1 MPQIDPAQ
9 IKKILVVRPDAIGDL
24 VLTTAAISALKSKY
38 PQAHIAVLARKYN
51 QIIVKNN
58 PAVDEIITDDLYDC
72 IAKHKMIG
80 LAKYRH
86 WIKYLKQKKFD
97 LMINFYS
104 EFPYALIGFLAK
116 IPFRV
121 GDKGKILF
129 SWLYNFPVKQNFKN
143 MATHEV
149 EHQFELL
156 KPLGIEMV
164 NMPKLKIYPTQE
176 ATTEGKK
183 VITEN
188 GLQGKKL
195 IAINLGSGGS
205 DKSWAIENFKELI
218 KILAKKYETKIVLLG
233 GPKEKGIIEGILP
246 EIKGSIVNSV
256 GLSFDALF
264 GLVSQMHLYIANN
277 TGPTHI
283 ASALQIPTVVIYNSK
298 FQKPGRWAPWANRH
312 KVIKVVSKCPYPCN
326 PPICKRE
333 ICTTEIKVAEV
344 LLAVEELLA
353 GKGALSQ
360 EEDKIERARLSF
372 NILTFGNNPLK
383 DNILKILKDNNW
395 RVWDISTEDLKKM
408 NLRNIIEFLFKYDIN
423 IIQAIGQS
431 SLKLKIAALVSC
443 LKTPAPA
450 IYLDNKGTG
459 FDNINSLAHYY
470 LDSIK

>member
-1 MPQIDPAQ
+1 MPQVDPAR

-24 VLTTAAISALKSKY
+24 VLTTAAISALRSKY

-80 LAKYRH
+80 LAKYRR

-116 IPFRV
+116 IPFRI

-129 SWLYNFPVKQNFKN
+129 SWLYNFPVRQNFKN
-143 MATHEV
+143 LAVHEV
-149 EHQFELL
+149 EHQFKLL
-156 KPLGIEMV
+156 KPLGIEMA

-176 ATTEGKK
+176 AITEGKK
-183 VITEN
+183 VVTEN

-233 GPKEKGIIEGILP
+233 GPKEKGLVEKILP
-246 EIKGSIVNSV
+246 EINGSIVNLV

-264 GLVSQMHLYIANN
+264 GLVGQMHLYIANN

-283 ASALQIPTVVIYNSK
+283 ASALQIPTVVVYNSK

-326 PPICKRE
+326 PPICKRD

-344 LLAVEELLA
+344 LLAAKELLA
-353 GKGALSQ
+353 GKGAISQ
-360 EEDKIERARLSF
+360 EEDKLERARLSF

-395 RVWDISTEDLKKM
+395 RVWDMSAEDLKKM
-408 NLRNIIEFLFKYDIN
+408 SIRDVLDLLFKYDIN
-423 IIQAIGQS
+423 IIHAIGQS
-431 SLKLKIAALVSC
+431 SLKLKIAALLSC
-443 LKTPAPA
+443 LKTPSPV
-450 IYLDNKGTG
+450 IYLGDKGTD
-459 FDNINSLAHYY
+459 FNFY

>member
-1 MPQIDPAQ
+1 MPQIDPTQ
-9 IKKILVVRPDAIGDL
+9 VKKILIVRPDAIGDL
-24 VLTTAAISALKSKY
+24 VLTTAAISALKNKY

-58 PAVDEIITDDLYDC
+58 PAVDEIIVDELYDC

-80 LAKYRH
+80 LAKYRY

-104 EFPYALIGFLAK
+104 ELPYALIGFLAR
-116 IPFRV
+116 IPFRI

-143 MATHEV
+143 MAIHEV

-156 KPLGIEMV
+156 KPLGIEIAETS
-164 NMPKLKIYPTQE
+164 KLKIYPTQE
-176 ATTEGKK
+176 SITEGKK
-183 VITEN
+183 IITEN

-218 KILAKKYETKIVLLG
+218 KILAKKYETKIILLG
-233 GPKEKGIIEGILP
+233 GPKEKELVEKIIP
-246 EIKGSIVNSV
+246 EINEFIVNQV

-264 GLVSQMHLYIANN
+264 GLVSQVHLYIANN

-283 ASALQIPTVVIYNSK
+283 ASALQIPTVVVYNSK
-298 FQKPGRWAPWANRH
+298 FQKPGRWAPWGNKHR
-312 KVIKVVSKCPYPCN
+312 VIKVVSKCPHPCN
-326 PPICKRE
+326 PPICKWD

-344 LLAVEELLA
+344 LSAVEELLE
-353 GKGALSQ
+353 GKGSRSQ
-360 EEDKIERARLSF
+360 EEDKLERARLSF

-383 DNILKILKDNNW
+383 DKFLKTLRDNNW
-395 RVWDISTEDLKKM
+395 RVWDISAKDLKKM
-408 NLRNIIEFLFKYDIN
+408 NIMDILNFLLKYDIN
-423 IIQAIGQS
+423 IIQSFGQS
-431 SLKLKIAALVSC
+431 SLKLKIAALLSC
-443 LKTPAPA
+443 LKTPSP
-450 IYLDNKGTG
+450 ISYLNGKELDFNS
-459 FDNINSLAHYY
+459 INSLAHYY

>member
-24 VLTTAAISALKSKY
+24 VLTTAAVEALKNKY

-51 QIIVKNN
+51 QIIVANN
-58 PAVDEIITDDLYDC
+58 PAVDEIITDDIYDR
-72 IAKHKMIG
+72 IVKHKMIG

-104 EFPYALIGFLAK
+104 EFPYALIGFLAN
-116 IPFRV
+116 IPFRI

-129 SWLYNFPVKQNFKN
+129 SWLYNFPVRQNFKN
-143 MATHEV
+143 MAVHEV
-149 EHQFELL
+149 EHQFKLL
-156 KPLGIEMV
+156 KPLGIKMV
-164 NMPKLKIYPTQE
+164 NRPKLKIYPTQE
-176 ATTEGKK
+176 AITEGKR

-218 KILAKKYETKIVLLG
+218 KILAKQYQTKIILLG
-233 GPKEKGIIEGILP
+233 GPKEKGLIEEILP
-246 EIKGSIVNSV
+246 EINGYIVNLV
-256 GLSFDALF
+256 GLSFEALF
-264 GLVSQMHLYIANN
+264 GIVSQMHLYIANN

-283 ASALQIPTVVIYNSK
+283 ASALQIPTVVVYNSK

-326 PPICKRE
+326 PPICKRD
-333 ICTTEIKVAEV
+333 ICATEIKVAEV
-344 LLAVEELLA
+344 LLAAEELLA
-353 GKGALSQ
+353 GKGALTQ
-360 EEDKIERARLSF
+360 EEDKLERARLSF
-372 NILTFGNNPLK
+372 NILTFGNSPLK
-383 DNILKILKDNNW
+383 DKITNLLKDNDW
-395 RVWDISTEDLKKM
+395 RVWDISPEDLNKM
-408 NLRNIIEFLFKYDIN
+408 SLRDILEFLFKYDIN
-423 IIQAIGQS
+423 IIQAIGRS
-431 SLKLKIAALVSC
+431 SLKLKIAALISC
-443 LKTPAPA
+443 LKTPSPI
-450 IYLDNKGTG
+450 IYLNNKGTD